1 MEKENS
7 LQQIAALLARV
18 DGACFTDLPDLG
30 LYMDQVTGYLNK
42 QLGALSLS
50 REEAPLTPSMI
61 NNYVKNGHIAR
72 PMQKKYSREQLAALY
87 MLCSLKNNLSITD
100 AAALIYFLT
109 EEHGMDVAYNH
120 FVAEQKENA
129 RALAA
134 QLADLSEG
142 DALADLA
149 LELAL
154 RACAERL
161 AAEALIAH
169 LIEKDDA
176 KMAKAREAAEAERA
190 EREAQAK
197 AERAAERQEKEAE
210 KARKAQARQEQDAA
224 KKKAEKKPE
233 KKAKSAPKKPE
244 KKAKNEPPKP
254 EKKKESKKKAE

>member
-7 LQQIAALLARV
+7 LQRIAALLARV
-18 DGACFTDLPDLG
+18 EGACFTDLPDLG

-72 PMQKKYSREQLAALY
+72 PTQKKYSREQLAALY

-134 QLADLSEG
+134 QFADLSEG

-190 EREAQAK
+190 AREAQAK
-197 AERAAERQEKEAE
+197 AAREAERQEKEA
-210 KARKAQARQEQDAA
+210 AR
-224 KKKAEKKPE
+224 AEKEAERKKTE
-233 KKAKSAPKKPE
+233 KKAKKE
-244 KKAKNEPPKP
+244 P